1 MQLLKVL
8 RVEHLYYSYHS
19 GKQVL
24 RDITFELESGSVLGI
39 EGLNGSG
46 KTTLCYCLCG
56 IIPHYIGG
64 IMEGRVLINGRDT
77 KEIPLGVIAKEVGI
91 VFQDPNLQ
99 IMMPTVEDELAF
111 GLENRGMP
119 PAQIREKIYEA
130 MELVGIIKLKD
141 ENPVHLSGGEKQLVA
156 IAAVLALDPEI
167 IIFDESLS
175 MLDDAAQDRIVSVME
190 KLNEIGK
197 TLIVVDHTP
206 KALKLAE
213 KILVLEAGQIATQKP

>member
-1 MQLLKVL
+1 MKVL
-8 RVEHLYYSYHS
+8 RVEHLYYSYHL

-56 IIPHYIGG
+56 IIPHYLGG
-64 IMEGRVLINGRDT
+64 IMEGRILINGRDT

-130 MELVGIIKLKD
+130 MELVGITKFKD

-175 MLDDAAQDRIVSVME
+175 MLDEAAQDRIVSAME

-206 KALKLAE
+206 KALKPAE
-213 KILVLEAGQIATQKP
+213 KILVLEAGQITMQKP